1 LELTNAQTLAGEYFK
16 HVYFEWNALTR
27 IVTQMSRRM
36 EVYYVLSLKT
46 FYILKVQE
54 VIPIS
59 SYDTGGTLLLLGC
72 HNGSIYYIGK
82 IDTNY
87 FKFKYS
93 FIV

>member
-1 LELTNAQTLAGEYFK
+1 
-16 HVYFEWNALTR
+16 
-27 IVTQMSRRM
+27 M

-82 IDTNY
+82 LIQTISSLSIHLLYDQVCVWPA
-87 FKFKYS
+87 
-93 FIV
+93 FIQL